1 MYIFTYTRLII
12 FQISI
17 YYANA
22 PRNAT
27 VLRSETMIR
36 AVDGYEVAR
45 IPIGDDSVDRRDDCA
60 RETNVS
66 EH

>member
-1 MYIFTYTRLII
+1 MYIA

-27 VLRSETMIR
+27 VLRSETIIR
-36 AVDGYEVAR
+36 AVDELGRREVAR
-45 IPIGDDSVDRRDDCA
+45 IPIGDDSVDRRNA
-60 RETNVS
+60 REKL
-66 EH
+66 